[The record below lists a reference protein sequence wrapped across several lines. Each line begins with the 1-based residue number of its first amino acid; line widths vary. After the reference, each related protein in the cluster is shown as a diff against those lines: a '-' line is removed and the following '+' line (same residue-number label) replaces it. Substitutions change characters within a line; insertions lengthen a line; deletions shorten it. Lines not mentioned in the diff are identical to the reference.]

1 MISTLAR
8 LARAD
13 ALLKRES
20 ARYDACMMTL
30 FHRLGFTPR
39 PLLRAAGAL
48 MLVLLTA
55 CADTGGVFTDGG
67 GIDGVV
73 GPCVEG
79 QKRCFG
85 QSHRQCQGG
94 VFVTKQEC
102 PTSKICLDD
111 LACVDCDPTLSKTCV
126 GNDVYT
132 CTSSGQQG
140 TKVESCGAQVCKNG
154 FCGSQSCSQGTGLIY
169 LVDDTNRF
177 LSFNPENNAN
187 TLTELGTLKCSAS
200 ASWPAWASPTATPF
214 SMSVDRKGKA
224 WVLYTSG
231 EIFSV
236 DVKTVACTSTSFSK
250 GQKGYELFG
259 MGFVSDA
266 KGSEQ
271 EKLFIHGGE
280 VAYLENGNLGYIDP
294 TSLAITTVGK
304 LSITGTEHSP
314 ELTGT
319 GNGELFA
326 FFPNG
331 AKSVVRKIDKT
342 KGITLQSWTVGVPS
356 TGDVMAWAFA
366 HWGGKFYVFIT
377 IGDLFTENSMI
388 LLLDP
393 DTGQTVTLL
402 KNLKY
407 RIVGAGVSTC
417 APTID

>member
-1 MISTLAR
+1 
-8 LARAD
+8 
-13 ALLKRES
+13 LLQPKR
-20 ARYDACMMTL
+20 ARYDACMSIV
-30 FHRLGFTPR
+30 HRPR
-39 PLLRAAGAL
+39 SARRSRLILLHAGAL
-48 MLVLLTA
+48 ALLA
-55 CADTGGVFTDGG
+55 GCANTGFVPADGG
-67 GIDGVV
+67 GLDGVV
-73 GPCVEG
+73 GPCTEG

-85 QSHRQCQGG
+85 QSHRLCQGG
-94 VFVTKQEC
+94 AFVAQTEC
-102 PTSKICLDD
+102 AATKICLDD
-111 LACVDCDPTLSKTCV
+111 LGCVACDPSLSKTCV

-140 TKVESCGAQVCKNG
+140 GLVEKCGTQACKNG

-169 LVDDTNRF
+169 LVDDANRF

-187 TLTELGTLKCSAS
+187 ILKELGALSCPAAS
-200 ASWPAWASPTATPF
+200 SWPAWASPKATPF

-236 DVKTVACTSTSFSK
+236 DIKAVDCNKTSFGK
-250 GQKGYELFG
+250 GQKGYQLFG

-266 KGSEQ
+266 KGSDQ

-280 VAYLENGNLGYIDP
+280 VQYLEDGNLGTIDP
-294 TSLAITTVGK
+294 ASLVITTVGP
-304 LSITGTEHSP
+304 LSITGTEQSP

-319 GNGELFA
+319 GNGELFG

-331 AKSVVRKIDKT
+331 AKSAVRKIDKT
-342 KGITLQSWTVGVPS
+342 NGKTLQSWTVGVPT
-356 TGDVMAWAFA
+356 TGEVVAWAFA
-366 HWGGKFYVFIT
+366 HWGGKFYVFVT
-377 IGDLFTENSMI
+377 LSDLFTDNSMI

-393 DTGQTVTLL
+393 DTGQTVPLL
-402 KNLKY
+402 QNLKY